1 MEGGRREGA
10 PYKQQMGL
18 QAHIENA
25 LKGFS
30 SFLEQTSWRGKEN
43 DCVNLF
49 AHKFLAKRI
58 RPVDRI
64 GIEVGV
70 PQLGGKGR
78 KQAVRKDLVIWKHG
92 GQTTWD
98 KNWKAKAVPQA
109 ILEWKVKRGPSAKAT
124 ISARDRA
131 WLDGFKRKHRG
142 FVGVC
147 ATVAYGKKTQVKWE
161 FV

>member
-1 MEGGRREGA
+1 MPYSHRMALQPQME
-10 PYKQQMGL
+10 K
-18 QAHIENA
+18 A
-25 LKGFS
+25 LKGLS
-30 SFLEQTSWRGKEN
+30 LFLEQGSWRGKEN

-49 AHKFLAKRI
+49 ALRFLAKRV
-58 RPVDRI
+58 RPLDRI

-78 KQAVRKDLVIWKHG
+78 KQAVRKDLVIWNHG

-98 KNWKAKAVPQA
+98 RSWKAKAVPQA
-109 ILEWKVKRGPSAKAT
+109 ILEWKVKRGASAKAA

-131 WLDGFKRKHRG
+131 WLAGFKRKHHG
-142 FVGVC
+142 FLGVC
-147 ATVAYGKKTQVKWE
+147 VTVAYGKKTEVKWE